1 MIFIVFSKEKDEDEY
16 IAQIR
21 MYSLVWSILIG
32 SALLLLATV
41 FVYGLYYMTV
51 AFLNMFLILFLFVI
65 KFNIELY
72 KFRRTGRDQ

>member
-1 MIFIVFSKEKDEDEY
+1 
-16 IAQIR
+16 
-21 MYSLVWSILIG
+21 
-32 SALLLLATV
+32 LLLLATV